1 MQTLEPFFG
10 SGPQIW
16 SGGLSAPAIGWLPP
30 SMLGAAPSTPGAAFS
45 SPATMAPAPL
55 GMTSMSSLPF
65 SGPGAIPY
73 VVPELITAPALI
85 SAVAARR
92 GQPHGPT
99 NDQETEDFVFDALE
113 LLPGA
118 SDVDVRCE
126 SGRVTLTGT
135 VPHKRLKHDI
145 GEIVWTLGVVNDVQ
159 NNLAIASR
167 RRTRP
172 GIREAETSVPA
183 RKQA

>member
-10 SGPQIW
+10 SGSPIW
-16 SGGLSAPAIGWLPP
+16 SGGVPAPTIGWLPP
-30 SMLGAAPSTPGAAFS
+30 STLGAHPSMPGAAFS
-45 SPATMAPAPL
+45 SPA
-55 GMTSMSSLPF
+55 
-65 SGPGAIPY
+65 GPGAIPY

-126 SGRVTLTGT
+126 SGRVTLTGS

-145 GEIVWTLGVVNDVQ
+145 GEIVWTLGLVNDVQ
-159 NNLAIASR
+159 NNLTIASR
-167 RRTRP
+167 RRSRP
-172 GIREAETSVPA
+172 GIREAEPSGPA